1 MKRSKFLNLNW
12 LDLGKG
18 LLITVLTAFLG
29 GILEV
34 LQSGSL
40 PATWV
45 VLQPILELSLAA
57 GVSYLLKN
65 LFTNSTG
72 ELLKRELR

>member
-1 MKRSKFLNLNW
+1 MKTSKFLNLNW

-29 GILEV
+29 GILEI
-34 LQSGSL
+34 LESNAL
-40 PATWV
+40 PTTWV

-72 ELLKRELR
+72 ELLKREMR